1 MSPGI
6 CSPQLNA
13 LVHRSSFFRAGG
25 DENACEQPCTQK
37 GVRFGRD
44 MRLTGTVSSGLGRAH
59 IFMAQPHYQ
68 EQFKH
73 LLGGTAWPGT
83 LNLSIQGQD
92 LINYIAL
99 RKKSGIDTL
108 DASDEDRSAAS
119 ALDVSMYDAH
129 RIRGFLR
136 DGVSF
141 GGATAFL
148 AVLEYN
154 GETVECAMLIPD
166 LTRHTDV
173 VEVIAC
179 AFLREKLSL
188 EDEHIVQIVVK

>member
-1 MSPGI
+1 MLSPTERI
-6 CSPQLNA
+6 SSPFK
-13 LVHRSSFFRAGG
+13 FFRACG
-25 DENACEQPCTQK
+25 AKITCLQPCTQK
-37 GVRFGRD
+37 GVHVGRD

-59 IFMAQPHYQ
+59 IFMSQSHYQ

-83 LNLSIQGQD
+83 LNLTIQGQD
-92 LINYIAL
+92 LVNYIAL

-108 DASDEDRSAAS
+108 DASDTDRSAAS
-119 ALDVSMYDAH
+119 TIDVSMYDAH
-129 RIRGFLR
+129 RVRGFLR

-148 AVLEYN
+148 AVLES
-154 GETVECAMLIPD
+154 GDAIVECAMLIPD

-188 EDEHIVQIVVK
+188 TDDDIIHLTVKSS

>member
-1 MSPGI
+1 M
-6 CSPQLNA
+6 
-13 LVHRSSFFRAGG
+13 
-25 DENACEQPCTQK
+25 DETNRLRDTCNQK
-37 GVRFGRD
+37 GYPAGRV

-68 EQFKH
+68 EQFKA

-83 LNLSIQGQD
+83 LNLKIEGHD

-108 DASDEDRSAAS
+108 DASDEDRSSAS
-119 ALDVSMYDAH
+119 TIDVSMHQAH

-141 GGATAFL
+141 GGATAFSAL
-148 AVLEYN
+148 LEL
-154 GETVECAMLIPD
+154 GDTTTECALLIPD

-179 AFLREKLSL
+179 DFLREKLAL
-188 EDEHIVQIVVK
+188 QDEDVVHIHVS

>member
-1 MSPGI
+1 
-6 CSPQLNA
+6 
-13 LVHRSSFFRAGG
+13 
-25 DENACEQPCTQK
+25 
-37 GVRFGRD
+37 

-83 LNLSIQGQD
+83 LNLTIQGQD
-92 LINYIAL
+92 LVNYIAL

-108 DASDEDRSAAS
+108 DASDEDRAAAS
-119 ALDVSMYDAH
+119 ILDVSMYEAH
-129 RIRGFLR
+129 RVRGFLR

-148 AVLEYN
+148 ALLES
-154 GETVECAMLIPD
+154 GDSTVECALLIPD

-173 VEVIAC
+173 YEVIAS

-188 EDEHIVQIVVK
+188 EDDHIIQVVVK